1 MTTTTT
7 SSQLLTKIADCIPD
21 DGIDFEYCSVKHTE
35 TKVLTLTNPGTSI
48 VNFDVKM
55 DDYQS
60 LQDFNIQ
67 PRSGKYFYFH
77 IINRANKSVY

>member
-1 MTTTTT
+1 MTTTT
-7 SSQLLTKIADCIPD
+7 SQVLAKIADCIPN

-35 TKVLTLTNPGTSI
+35 TKVLTLTNPGSTI

-67 PRSGKYFYFH
+67 PRSGKFYFF
-77 IINRANKSVY
+77 IIWIG